1 MSRERVSDLSK
12 VELKVKIKMIVDGKK
27 ADNPEISRLSS
38 LVSPLLETR
47 DLRRVFKETGEELEI
62 LKGVNFKM
70 NVGEFVSLTGSSGS
84 GKSTFLNLVG
94 MLDTPTSGEILF
106 KGKPL
111 SKFNSMERDMY
122 HRVQVGF
129 VFQFHHLLSEF
140 TAIENVCVPGRI
152 LGVPDKDCRE
162 RAEMLLET
170 VGLKDRLKHLPRE
183 LSGGERQRVAIAR
196 ALMNNPDLVFADEPS
211 GNLDEANSD
220 LLNQLFWDLNQKF
233 NQAFLVVTHDEKL
246 ASFAKRRVVM
256 HNGLVQEA

>member
-1 MSRERVSDLSK
+1 M
-12 VELKVKIKMIVDGKK
+12 
-27 ADNPEISRLSS
+27 SS
-38 LVSPLLETR
+38 LLQTV
-47 DLRRVFKETGEELEI
+47 DLRRVFSETGEELEI
-62 LKGVNFKM
+62 LKGVNFSM
-70 NVGEFVSLTGSSGS
+70 EAGELVALTGSSGS

-111 SKFNSMERDMY
+111 SKFSSQERDMY

-152 LGVPDKDCRE
+152 LGTSEAECKE
-162 RAEMLLET
+162 RAAMLLET
-170 VGLKDRLKHLPRE
+170 VGLKDRLRHLPRE

-196 ALMNNPDLVFADEPS
+196 ALMNHPDLVLADEPS
-211 GNLDEANSD
+211 GNLDEANSQM
-220 LLNQLFWDLNQKF
+220 LNELIGELNEKF
-233 NQAFLVVTHDEKL
+233 NQAFLIVTHDEKL

-256 HNGLVQEA
+256 HGGIIQGA

>member
-1 MSRERVSDLSK
+1 M
-12 VELKVKIKMIVDGKK
+12 
-27 ADNPEISRLSS
+27 SS
-38 LVSPLLETR
+38 LLQTV
-47 DLRRVFKETGEELEI
+47 DLRRVFSETGEELEI
-62 LKGVNFKM
+62 LKGVNFSM
-70 NVGEFVSLTGSSGS
+70 EAGELVALTGSSGS

-111 SKFNSMERDMY
+111 SKFSSQERDMY

-152 LGVPDKDCRE
+152 LGTSESECKE
-162 RAEMLLET
+162 RAAMLLET
-170 VGLKDRLKHLPRE
+170 VGLKDRLRHLPRE

-196 ALMNNPDLVFADEPS
+196 ALMNHPDLVLADEPS
-211 GNLDEANSD
+211 GNLDEANSQM
-220 LLNQLFWDLNQKF
+220 LNELIGELNEKF
-233 NQAFLVVTHDEKL
+233 NQAFLIVTHDEKL

-256 HNGLVQEA
+256 HGGIIQGA

>member
-1 MSRERVSDLSK
+1 M
-12 VELKVKIKMIVDGKK
+12 
-27 ADNPEISRLSS
+27 SS
-38 LVSPLLETR
+38 LLQTV
-47 DLRRVFKETGEELEI
+47 DLRRVFSETGEDLEI
-62 LKGVNFKM
+62 LKGVNFEM
-70 NVGEFVSLTGSSGS
+70 EAGELVALTGSSGS

-111 SKFNSMERDMY
+111 SKFNSQERDMY

-152 LGVPDKDCRE
+152 LGTSEKECRE
-162 RAEMLLET
+162 RATMLLET

-196 ALMNNPDLVFADEPS
+196 ALMNHPDLVLADEPS
-211 GNLDEANSD
+211 GNLDEANSAM
-220 LLNQLFWDLNQKF
+220 LNELIGELNEKF
-233 NQAFLVVTHDEKL
+233 NQAFLIVTHDEKL
-246 ASFAKRRVVM
+246 AGFAKRRVVM
-256 HNGLVQEA
+256 HGGIIE

>member
-1 MSRERVSDLSK
+1 M
-12 VELKVKIKMIVDGKK
+12 
-27 ADNPEISRLSS
+27 SS
-38 LVSPLLETR
+38 LLQTV
-47 DLRRVFKETGEELEI
+47 DLRRVFSETGEDLEI
-62 LKGVNFKM
+62 LKGVNFEM
-70 NVGEFVSLTGSSGS
+70 EAGELVALTGSSGS

-111 SKFNSMERDMY
+111 SKFNSQERDMY

-152 LGVPDKDCRE
+152 LGTSEKECRE

-196 ALMNNPDLVFADEPS
+196 ALMNHPDLVLADEPS
-211 GNLDEANSD
+211 GNLDEANSAM
-220 LLNQLFWDLNQKF
+220 LNELIGELNEKF
-233 NQAFLVVTHDEKL
+233 NQAFLIVTHDEKL
-246 ASFAKRRVVM
+246 AGFVKRRVVM
-256 HNGLVQEA
+256 HGGIIQ

>member
-1 MSRERVSDLSK
+1 M
-12 VELKVKIKMIVDGKK
+12 
-27 ADNPEISRLSS
+27 SS
-38 LVSPLLETR
+38 LLQTV
-47 DLRRVFKETGEELEI
+47 DLRRVFSETGEDLEI
-62 LKGVNFKM
+62 LKGVNFEM
-70 NVGEFVSLTGSSGS
+70 EAGELVALTGSSGS

-111 SKFNSMERDMY
+111 SKFNSQERDMY

-129 VFQFHHLLSEF
+129 VFQFHHLLGEF

-152 LGVPDKDCRE
+152 LGTSEKECRE
-162 RAEMLLET
+162 RAAMLLET

-196 ALMNNPDLVFADEPS
+196 ALMNHPDLVLADEPS
-211 GNLDEANSD
+211 GNLDEANSAM
-220 LLNQLFWDLNQKF
+220 LNELIGELNEKF
-233 NQAFLVVTHDEKL
+233 NQAFLIVTHDEKL

-256 HNGLVQEA
+256 HGGIIQ

>member
-1 MSRERVSDLSK
+1 MSDK
-12 VELKVKIKMIVDGKK
+12 
-27 ADNPEISRLSS
+27 
-38 LVSPLLETR
+38 LLQTI
-47 DLRRVFKETGEELEI
+47 DLRREFSETGEKLEI
-62 LKGVNFKM
+62 LKGVNFSM
-70 NVGEFVSLTGSSGS
+70 EEGELVALTGSSGS

-106 KGKPL
+106 KGKAL
-111 SKFNSMERDMY
+111 SKFNDAERDRY

-152 LGVPDKDCRE
+152 LGTSDAECRD
-162 RAEMLLET
+162 RAAMLLET

-196 ALMNNPDLVFADEPS
+196 ALMNHPDLVLADEPS
-211 GNLDEANSD
+211 GNLDEANSAM
-220 LLNQLFWDLNQKF
+220 LNELIGELNEKF
-233 NQAFLVVTHDEKL
+233 NQAFLIVTHDEKL

-256 HNGLVQEA
+256 HGGVIQ

>member
-1 MSRERVSDLSK
+1 M
-12 VELKVKIKMIVDGKK
+12 
-27 ADNPEISRLSS
+27 SS
-38 LVSPLLETR
+38 LLQTV
-47 DLRRVFKETGEELEI
+47 DLRRVFSETGEELEI
-62 LKGVNFKM
+62 LKGVNFSM
-70 NVGEFVSLTGSSGS
+70 EEGELVALTGSSGS

-111 SKFNSMERDMY
+111 SKFSSQERDMY

-152 LGVPDKDCRE
+152 LGTSEAECKE
-162 RAEMLLET
+162 RAAMLLET

-196 ALMNNPDLVFADEPS
+196 ALMNHPDLVLADEPS
-211 GNLDEANSD
+211 GNLDEANSQM
-220 LLNQLFWDLNQKF
+220 LNELIGELNEKF
-233 NQAFLVVTHDEKL
+233 NQAFLIVTHDEKL

-256 HNGLVQEA
+256 HGGIIQGA

>member
-1 MSRERVSDLSK
+1 M
-12 VELKVKIKMIVDGKK
+12 
-27 ADNPEISRLSS
+27 SS
-38 LVSPLLETR
+38 LLQTV
-47 DLRRVFKETGEELEI
+47 DLRRVFSETGEDLEI
-62 LKGVNFKM
+62 LKGVNFVM
-70 NVGEFVSLTGSSGS
+70 EAGELVALTGSSGS

-111 SKFNSMERDMY
+111 SKFNSQERDMY
-122 HRVQVGF
+122 HRIQVGF

-152 LGVPDKDCRE
+152 LGTSEKECRE

-196 ALMNNPDLVFADEPS
+196 ALMNHPDLVLADEPS
-211 GNLDEANSD
+211 GNLDEANSAM
-220 LLNQLFWDLNQKF
+220 LNELIGELNEKF
-233 NQAFLVVTHDEKL
+233 NQAFLIVTHDEKL
-246 ASFAKRRVVM
+246 AGFAKRRVVM
-256 HNGLVQEA
+256 HGGIIQ

>member
-1 MSRERVSDLSK
+1 MSS
-12 VELKVKIKMIVDGKK
+12 
-27 ADNPEISRLSS
+27 
-38 LVSPLLETR
+38 LLETV
-47 DLRRVFKETGEELEI
+47 DLRRVFSETGESLEI
-62 LKGVNFKM
+62 LKGVNFSM
-70 NVGEFVSLTGSSGS
+70 DEGELVALTGSSGS

-111 SKFNSMERDMY
+111 SKFNSQERDMY

-140 TAIENVCVPGRI
+140 RALENVCVPGRI
-152 LGVPDKDCRE
+152 LGTSEAECKE
-162 RAEMLLET
+162 RAAILLET

-196 ALMNNPDLVFADEPS
+196 ALMNHPDLVLADEPS
-211 GNLDEANSD
+211 GNLDEANSAM
-220 LLNQLFWDLNQKF
+220 LNELIGELNEKF
-233 NQAFLVVTHDEKL
+233 NQAFLIVTHDEKL

-256 HNGLVQEA
+256 HGGIIQ

>member
-1 MSRERVSDLSK
+1 M
-12 VELKVKIKMIVDGKK
+12 
-27 ADNPEISRLSS
+27 SS
-38 LVSPLLETR
+38 LLQTI
-47 DLRRVFKETGEELEI
+47 DLRRVFSETGEDLEI
-62 LKGVNFKM
+62 LKGVNFSM
-70 NVGEFVSLTGSSGS
+70 EAGELVALTGSSGS

-111 SKFNSMERDMY
+111 SKFSSQERDMY

-152 LGVPDKDCRE
+152 LGTSESECKE
-162 RAEMLLET
+162 RAAMLLET

-196 ALMNNPDLVFADEPS
+196 ALMNHPDLVLADEPS
-211 GNLDEANSD
+211 GNLDEANSQM
-220 LLNQLFWDLNQKF
+220 LNELIGELNEKF
-233 NQAFLVVTHDEKL
+233 NQAFLIVTHDEKL

-256 HNGLVQEA
+256 HGGIIQGA

>member
-1 MSRERVSDLSK
+1 MSDK
-12 VELKVKIKMIVDGKK
+12 
-27 ADNPEISRLSS
+27 
-38 LVSPLLETR
+38 LLQTI
-47 DLRRVFKETGEELEI
+47 DLRRVFSETGEELEI
-62 LKGVNFKM
+62 LKGVNFSM
-70 NVGEFVSLTGSSGS
+70 EAGELVALTGSSGS

-111 SKFNSMERDMY
+111 SKFSGQERDMY

-129 VFQFHHLLSEF
+129 VFQFHPLLSEF

-152 LGVPDKDCRE
+152 LGTSEAECKE
-162 RAEMLLET
+162 RAAMLLET

-196 ALMNNPDLVFADEPS
+196 ALMNHPDLVLADEPS
-211 GNLDEANSD
+211 GNLDEANSQM
-220 LLNQLFWDLNQKF
+220 LNELIGELNEKF
-233 NQAFLVVTHDEKL
+233 NQAFLIVTHDEKL

-256 HNGLVQEA
+256 HGGVIQ

>member
-1 MSRERVSDLSK
+1 M
-12 VELKVKIKMIVDGKK
+12 
-27 ADNPEISRLSS
+27 SS
-38 LVSPLLETR
+38 LLQTV
-47 DLRRVFKETGEELEI
+47 DLRRVFSETGEDLEI
-62 LKGVNFKM
+62 LKGVNFEM
-70 NVGEFVSLTGSSGS
+70 EAGELVALTGSSGS

-111 SKFNSMERDMY
+111 SKFNSQERDMY

-152 LGVPDKDCRE
+152 LGTSEAECKE
-162 RAEMLLET
+162 RAAMLLET

-196 ALMNNPDLVFADEPS
+196 ALMNHPDLVLADEPS
-211 GNLDEANSD
+211 GNLDEANSAM
-220 LLNQLFWDLNQKF
+220 LNELIGELNEKF
-233 NQAFLVVTHDEKL
+233 NQAFLIVTHDEKL
-246 ASFAKRRVVM
+246 AGFAKRRVVM
-256 HNGLVQEA
+256 HGGIIQ

>member
-1 MSRERVSDLSK
+1 M
-12 VELKVKIKMIVDGKK
+12 
-27 ADNPEISRLSS
+27 SS
-38 LVSPLLETR
+38 LLQTVN
-47 DLRRVFKETGEELEI
+47 LRRVFSETGEDLEI
-62 LKGVNFKM
+62 LKGVNFEM
-70 NVGEFVSLTGSSGS
+70 EAGELVALTGSSGS

-111 SKFNSMERDMY
+111 SKFNSQERDMY

-152 LGVPDKDCRE
+152 LGTSEKECRE
-162 RAEMLLET
+162 RAAMLLET

-196 ALMNNPDLVFADEPS
+196 ALMNHPDLVLADEPS
-211 GNLDEANSD
+211 GNLDEANSAM
-220 LLNQLFWDLNQKF
+220 LNELIGELNEKF
-233 NQAFLVVTHDEKL
+233 NQAFLIVTHDEKL
-246 ASFAKRRVVM
+246 AGFAKRRVVM
-256 HNGLVQEA
+256 HGGVIQ

>member
-1 MSRERVSDLSK
+1 MVLE
-12 VELKVKIKMIVDGKK
+12 
-27 ADNPEISRLSS
+27 
-38 LVSPLLETR
+38 PLLRTEN
-47 DLRRVFKETGEELEI
+47 LRRVFSETGEELEI
-62 LKGVNFKM
+62 LKGVNFSM
-70 NVGEFVSLTGSSGS
+70 EAGELVALTGSSGS

-111 SKFNSMERDMY
+111 SKFSSQERDMY

-152 LGVPDKDCRE
+152 LGTSEAECKE
-162 RAEMLLET
+162 RAAMLLET

-196 ALMNNPDLVFADEPS
+196 ALMNHPDLVLADEPS
-211 GNLDEANSD
+211 GNLDEANSQM
-220 LLNQLFWDLNQKF
+220 LNELIGELNEKF
-233 NQAFLVVTHDEKL
+233 NQAFLIVTHDEKL

-256 HNGLVQEA
+256 HGGIIQGA

>member
-1 MSRERVSDLSK
+1 M
-12 VELKVKIKMIVDGKK
+12 
-27 ADNPEISRLSS
+27 SS
-38 LVSPLLETR
+38 LLQTI
-47 DLRRVFKETGEELEI
+47 DLRRVFSETGEQLEI
-62 LKGVNFKM
+62 LKGVNFSM
-70 NVGEFVSLTGSSGS
+70 DEGELVALTGSSGS

-94 MLDTPTSGEILF
+94 MLDTPTSGEIYF

-111 SKFNSMERDMY
+111 SKFKGDERDMY

-140 TAIENVCVPGRI
+140 SALENVCVPGRI
-152 LGVPDKDCRE
+152 LGTSSHECRE

-196 ALMNNPDLVFADEPS
+196 ALMNHPDLVFADEPS

-233 NQAFLVVTHDEKL
+233 NQAFLIVTHDEKL

-256 HNGLVQEA
+256 HNGLIQEA